1 MYYSNCYRCDSCGDE
16 RDLSCDS
23 DDGGRCMNCETGHYK
38 KCGESYDK
46 EWLDEQK
53 YNREQDEEYERRH
66 RNDY

>member
-1 MYYSNCYRCDSCGDE
+1 
-16 RDLSCDS
+16 
-23 DDGGRCMNCETGHYK
+23 MNCETGHYK